1 MKTYHVR
8 YHLFQYS
15 EEEGIDVLANNKEEA
30 YDYAVYELIPDDN
43 GHVPY
48 SAWVESVTYS
58 NGNYHTFN
66 TSEGN
71 AY

>member
-8 YHLFQYS
+8 YRLFQWS

-30 YDYAVYELIPDDN
+30 YDKAVYETIYDKEEWL
-43 GHVPY
+43 PY
-48 SAWVESVTYS
+48 SAWVESVTYN
-58 NGNYHTFN
+58 NGNYRTFN